1 MSTISNSE
9 ALQLRTIYEQFE
21 SWRNGRTSYR
31 TNEVPEHLRSFGNK
45 ERGALELYDFV
56 HNPPKRY
63 FAYYKDN
70 AVLGDN
76 VITFMGDKLGT
87 IVSVSAPWQSNLGD
101 KRRMVTVQAING
113 LTYRGIAQLSA
124 GNYVRLHAIDKS
136 NA

>member
-1 MSTISNSE
+1 
-9 ALQLRTIYEQFE
+9 
-21 SWRNGRTSYR
+21 
-31 TNEVPEHLRSFGNK
+31 
-45 ERGALELYDFV
+45 
-56 HNPPKRY
+56 
-63 FAYYKDN
+63 
-70 AVLGDN
+70 LGDN